1 MYIGLRPIT
10 SDVVD
15 QANRPPMLNSDRTP
29 TKPLAAATLTVD
41 TPLSRKQSWMIGLAC
56 SRMPMLAV
64 ALQNRTI
71 HTNQNQRV
79 LIALFALTM
88 AVVTSGLAAT
98 VAGSKPA
105 GFHPGAA
112 TRTFATP
119 NIMITK

>member
-1 MYIGLRPIT
+1 MYIGLRPIR

-15 QANRPPMLNSDRTP
+15 QPNRPPMLNSDRTP
-29 TKPLAAATLTVD
+29 TKPPAAATLTLE
-41 TPLSRKQSWMIGLAC
+41 TPLFRKKSWIMGLAC
-56 SRMPMLAV
+56 SRMPIPAV
-64 ALQNRTI
+64 TLQKSTI
-71 HTNQNQRV
+71 HSNQNERV
-79 LIALFALTM
+79 LIALFALTL

-105 GFHPGAA
+105 GFQPGAG